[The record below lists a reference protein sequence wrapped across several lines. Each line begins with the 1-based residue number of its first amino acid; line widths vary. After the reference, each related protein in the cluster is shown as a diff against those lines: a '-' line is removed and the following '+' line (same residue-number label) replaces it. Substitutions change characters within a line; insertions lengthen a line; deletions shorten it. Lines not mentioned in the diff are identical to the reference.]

1 MVIKLQNVLVPL
13 DTLHR
18 HLNELYF
25 GAVLSQAGGKFSG
38 GRGGGGRFRKVL
50 VSEGGGR
57 RLMKGLVSKRGVRL
71 MKGLVLEQG
80 GAD

>member
-1 MVIKLQNVLVPL
+1 LGLG
-13 DTLHR
+13 
-18 HLNELYF
+18 ES
-25 GAVLSQAGGKFSG
+25 SQEDEEEEADL
-38 GRGGGGRFRKVL
+38 GRSLFRR
-50 VSEGGGR
+50 GGGR